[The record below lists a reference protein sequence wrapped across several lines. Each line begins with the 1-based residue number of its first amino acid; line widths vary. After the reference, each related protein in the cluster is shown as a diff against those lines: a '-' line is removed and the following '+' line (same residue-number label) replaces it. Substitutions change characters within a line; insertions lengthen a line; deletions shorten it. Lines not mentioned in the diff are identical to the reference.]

1 MWSMNIRN
9 VSAVGISLVLFSVAL
24 SFAQEYKGYAPEYG
38 VKVITNVE
46 GYQYGKMLGK
56 EKTSAAKYLCIGGGI
71 GFVHFA
77 TLAVAPP
84 LGLVSLPMSFVATP
98 YLLSSSKIPVE
109 YHDEIQHRSADYRSS
124 FKAGWKKET
133 RSKKRTYYRW
143 GHGMVPVALTV
154 GLTYLI
160 MSSGVGST

>member
-24 SFAQEYKGYAPEYG
+24 SFAQEYKGYAPEYE

-56 EKTSAAKYLCIGGGI
+56 EKTSAVKYLCIGGGI
-71 GFVHFA
+71 GFVHFF

-84 LGLVSLPMSFVATP
+84 LGLVSLPVSFVATP
-98 YLLSSSKIPVE
+98 YLLKSSKMPEIAYQKAQARGPE
-109 YHDEIQHRSADYRSS
+109 YLGS
-124 FKAGWKKET
+124 FQAGWKKET

-143 GHGMVPVALTV
+143 GHGMAPVALSV
-154 GLTYLI
+154 LLTYLI
-160 MSSGVGST
+160 MSTGVGST